1 MMKMNNKRIKI
12 LYISPTLASGGAERL
27 TLDLMEN
34 IDKEIFSPSLLLF
47 AGRGFFYEEAQ
58 RKRIKVK
65 SLKKRCL
72 IDPINFYSIYKY
84 IKRLKPDIVHTQMG
98 ADFFGRLAAKLAGVK
113 IIVSTEHNVLTNY
126 SSLISFLKRR
136 TASWSKKTICVSR
149 AILDDMKK
157 QYKNKTDLQLIY
169 NGIDVEKFSQIKR
182 KIANDEEVVFGS
194 LGRLSEQKNYSLLIQ
209 AVAQVKS
216 DLKFKFKIAGEGELR
231 ERLLDEIRLAQVED
245 KIELVG
251 VKEDVPAFLQE
262 LDFFILPSKW
272 EGLGIVLLEAGL
284 ARLPVLASATGGILE
299 IIEDQVSGV
308 LFENDN
314 LADLVAK
321 IEYFLDKNNRANL
334 DLLGENLYNKVIN
347 NFAIKDLVKKY
358 EQVYLSLIKKYEN
371 TSSK

>member
-136 TASWSKKTICVSR
+136 TASWSKKTICVSQ

-245 KIELVG
+245 KIKLVG

-314 LADLVAK
+314 LADLLAK